1 MAKFV
6 LTFED
11 ARQPNSPVAGQQ
23 HMSDY
28 SDWLAGLGDTLVMPQ
43 LAFRQTCVVTDQ
55 GVREAGPGGIMGFLM
70 IEAENME
77 GAIAVARQCPFLAMG
92 TMRVAEAM
100 DVPT

>member
-1 MAKFV
+1 MAKFI

-11 ARQPNSPVAGQQ
+11 ARQPSSPEAGQQ

-28 SDWLAGLGDTLVMPQ
+28 RDWLAGLGDTLVMPQ
-43 LAFRQTCVVTDQ
+43 LAFRQTRVVTDQ
-55 GVREAGPGGIMGFLM
+55 GVREASPGGIMGFLM

-77 GAIAVARQCPFLAMG
+77 AAIAVARQCPFLAMR